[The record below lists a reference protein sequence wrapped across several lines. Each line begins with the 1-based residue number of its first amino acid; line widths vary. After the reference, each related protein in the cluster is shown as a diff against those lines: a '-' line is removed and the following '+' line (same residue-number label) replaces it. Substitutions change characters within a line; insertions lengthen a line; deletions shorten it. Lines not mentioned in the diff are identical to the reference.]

1 METQQ
6 RPLPLPL
13 QKPDVIKLV
22 YADGVLPVA
31 HAKFKVVALGKA
43 SDPTSDLRDD
53 FDAWVAKTSGIGEI
67 WLADPALIQG
77 TDLLQQVLKRENPNL
92 RVWEYIPPPRPPLTV
107 SGDSLYRLP
116 RVPMVVLIDDEAVGA
131 PTLRLDLRPGTVTTK
146 SRRPPI
152 AELNGSP
159 FSDPS
164 AFLKQLAQ
172 RFNVMDTDRGA
183 VSLKLTRCGSPPPA
197 FSLESAWGQLMLQLG
212 TTRSDWEITTAFKKK
227 FTGLRK
233 HVGVEVLS
241 KLVAAS
247 VLRTG
252 KVADLYLD
260 QLALGGGEGADI
272 LRRLKRRVLADIPK

>member
-92 RVWEYIPPPRPPLTV
+92 RVWEYIPPPRPPLVV

-131 PTLRLDLRPGTVTTK
+131 PTLQLDLRPGPVTTK

-172 RFNVMDTDRGA
+172 RFNVMDT
-183 VSLKLTRCGSPPPA
+183 
-197 FSLESAWGQLMLQLG
+197 
-212 TTRSDWEITTAFKKK
+212 
-227 FTGLRK
+227 
-233 HVGVEVLS
+233 
-241 KLVAAS
+241 
-247 VLRTG
+247 
-252 KVADLYLD
+252 
-260 QLALGGGEGADI
+260 
-272 LRRLKRRVLADIPK
+272 